1 MTRETA
7 SGINCRESFNFLI
20 VEGEQAL
27 ARKKAATLTEAEL
40 RLMNVLWER
49 GASTTG
55 EVLEALSEQLAY
67 STVLTTLR
75 ILEQKGYIE
84 HTKEGRA
91 FLYRPIVDQ
100 DGARRKAVRHLVENF
115 FNKSPG
121 LLVLNVLQQEE
132 LNDEDLKQLKSM
144 IEEGM

>member
-1 MTRETA
+1 
-7 SGINCRESFNFLI
+7 
-20 VEGEQAL
+20 L

-49 GASTTG
+49 GASTVG

-75 ILEQKGYIE
+75 ILEQKGYIG

-91 FLYRPIVDQ
+91 YIYQPIVDR
-100 DGARRKAVRHLVENF
+100 DGARRNAVQHLVDHF
-115 FNKSPG
+115 FNKSPE

-132 LNDEDLKQLKSM
+132 FNDKDLQRLKSM
-144 IEEGM
+144 IEEGT